1 MIPMTASAPARTI
14 RVLLT
19 DDHALVLWGLR
30 QLIDSAQPRMAVIG
44 TATSARELMEHPAL
58 RDTDLVLLDLGL
70 PDGDPLECIR
80 RLTAA
85 GLKVLVLTG
94 SLNMAQHMEAVKA
107 GARGVVLKSHSTE
120 LLLRAIER
128 VHAGEVWVE
137 RALMAQLLGSIA
149 GTGTGLGAGAA
160 PAAVGAPQDEQGQRI
175 ASLTPK
181 ERQVVQALVQHRGA
195 KSLVV
200 AETLAM
206 SEHTLRNHLTVIY
219 SKLNV
224 HGRLELYAYALE
236 HGLSLAHQ
244 GTPADMNLG

>member
-1 MIPMTASAPARTI
+1 MTASEATRPI

-30 QLIDSAQPRMAVIG
+30 QLIDSARPRMAVIG
-44 TATSARELMEHPAL
+44 TATSARELMAHPAL

-70 PDGDPLECIR
+70 PDGDPVECIR
-80 RLTAA
+80 RLTAS

-94 SLNMAQHMEAVKA
+94 NLNVAQHMEAVKA

-120 LLLRAIER
+120 LLLRAIDR

-137 RALMAQLLGSIA
+137 RALMAQLLGSI
-149 GTGTGLGAGAA
+149 TGGAGMAAA
-160 PAAVGAPQDEQGQRI
+160 PAPAPTPQDEQAQRI

-200 AETLAM
+200 AETLSM

-224 HGRLELYAYALE
+224 HGRLELYAFALE
-236 HGLSLAHQ
+236 HGLAQHNA
-244 GTPADMNLG
+244 PADMNLG

>member
-1 MIPMTASAPARTI
+1 MTASEATRTI

-70 PDGDPLECIR
+70 PDGDPVECIR
-80 RLTAA
+80 RLTAS

-94 SLNMAQHMEAVKA
+94 NLNVAQHMEAVKA

-120 LLLRAIER
+120 LLLRAIDR

-137 RALMAQLLGSIA
+137 RALMAQLLGSITGGA
-149 GTGTGLGAGAA
+149 GTAGA
-160 PAAVGAPQDEQGQRI
+160 PAAASAPQDEKSQRI

-236 HGLSLAHQ
+236 HGLAPQ
-244 GTPADMNLG
+244 AAPADMNLG

>member
-1 MIPMTASAPARTI
+1 MIRMTASEATRTI

-19 DDHALVLWGLR
+19 EDLALVLWGLR

-44 TATSARELMEHPAL
+44 TATSARELMAHPAL

-80 RLTAA
+80 RLTAS

-94 SLNMAQHMEAVKA
+94 NLNVAQHMEAVKA

-149 GTGTGLGAGAA
+149 GTGLGAGAA
-160 PAAVGAPQDEQGQRI
+160 PAAVDAPQDVQSQRI

>member
-1 MIPMTASAPARTI
+1 MSSPAPAAAAQPI

-30 QLIDSAQPRMAVIG
+30 QLIDSAQPRMRVVG
-44 TATSARELMEHPAL
+44 TATSTRELLAHDAL
-58 RDTDLVLLDLGL
+58 AETDLVLLDLGL
-70 PDGDPLECIR
+70 PDGNPMECIR
-80 RLTAA
+80 QLAGK

-94 SLNMAQHMEAVKA
+94 NLNVAQHMEAVKQ

-120 LLLRAIER
+120 LLLRAVER
-128 VHAGEVWVE
+128 VHAGEVWVD
-137 RALMAQLLGSIA
+137 RALMAQLLGQISGVPA
-149 GTGTGLGAGAA
+149 PAPAPAA
-160 PAAVGAPQDEQGQRI
+160 PAAPHDEQAQRI

-181 ERQVVQALVQHRGA
+181 ERQVVQAVVQHRGA

-236 HGLSLAHQ
+236 HGLAQPPASTT
-244 GTPADMNLG
+244 TPADMNLG

>member
-1 MIPMTASAPARTI
+1 MTASAPARTI

-30 QLIDSAQPRMAVIG
+30 QLIDSARPRMAVIG
-44 TATSARELMEHPAL
+44 TASSARELMEHPAL

-80 RLTAA
+80 RLTAS

-94 SLNMAQHMEAVKA
+94 NINVGQHMEAVKA

-120 LLLRAIER
+120 LLLRAIDR

-137 RALMAQLLGSIA
+137 RALMAQLLGSI
-149 GTGTGLGAGAA
+149 TGAGAA
-160 PAAVGAPQDEQGQRI
+160 AAAMPSAAEAPQDEQAQRI

-236 HGLSLAHQ
+236 HGLAQQ
-244 GTPADMNLG
+244 GMPQPQRDLDPA

>member
-1 MIPMTASAPARTI
+1 MTASEATRTI

-70 PDGDPLECIR
+70 PDGDPVECIR
-80 RLTAA
+80 RLTAS

-94 SLNMAQHMEAVKA
+94 NLNVAQHMEAVKA

-120 LLLRAIER
+120 LLLRAIDR

-137 RALMAQLLGSIA
+137 RALMAQLLGSI
-149 GTGTGLGAGAA
+149 TGAGAA
-160 PAAVGAPQDEQGQRI
+160 AAAAPAAPAMPQDEQSQRI

-236 HGLSLAHQ
+236 HGLAPQ
-244 GTPADMNLG
+244 GAPAALNLG

>member
-1 MIPMTASAPARTI
+1 MTASEATRTI

-30 QLIDSAQPRMAVIG
+30 QLIDSARPRMAVIG
-44 TATSARELMEHPAL
+44 TATSARELMEHPSL

-70 PDGDPLECIR
+70 PDGDPVECIR
-80 RLTAA
+80 RLTAS
-85 GLKVLVLTG
+85 GFKVLVLTG
-94 SLNMAQHMEAVKA
+94 NLNVAQHMEAVKA

-120 LLLRAIER
+120 LLLRAIDR

-137 RALMAQLLGSIA
+137 RALMAQLLGSI
-149 GTGTGLGAGAA
+149 TGAGAA
-160 PAAVGAPQDEQGQRI
+160 ASAAAQPAQNEQAQRI

-236 HGLSLAHQ
+236 HGLAQQSA
-244 GTPADMNLG
+244 PADLNLG

>member
-1 MIPMTASAPARTI
+1 MTASEATRTI

-44 TATSARELMEHPAL
+44 TATSARELMAHPAL

-70 PDGDPLECIR
+70 PDGDPVECIR
-80 RLTAA
+80 RLTAC
-85 GLKVLVLTG
+85 GMKVLVLTG
-94 SLNMAQHMEAVKA
+94 NLNVAQHMEAVKA

-137 RALMAQLLGSIA
+137 RALMAQLLGSI
-149 GTGTGLGAGAA
+149 TGAGAA
-160 PAAVGAPQDEQGQRI
+160 AAAASAAPPMPQDEQSQRI

-236 HGLSLAHQ
+236 HGLAQQSA
-244 GTPADMNLG
+244 PADLNLG

>member
-1 MIPMTASAPARTI
+1 MIPMTASAPTRTI

-94 SLNMAQHMEAVKA
+94 NLNVAQHMEAVKA

-137 RALMAQLLGSIA
+137 RALMAQLLGS
-149 GTGTGLGAGAA
+149 LSGAGAA
-160 PAAVGAPQDEQGQRI
+160 ATPATAAPPQDEQAQRI

-224 HGRLELYAYALE
+224 HGRLDLYAYALE
-236 HGLSLAHQ
+236 HGLAQQ
-244 GTPADMNLG
+244 GTPADLNMG

>member
-1 MIPMTASAPARTI
+1 MTASDPARTI

-44 TATSARELMEHPAL
+44 TATSARELMAHPAL

-70 PDGDPLECIR
+70 PDGDPVECIR
-80 RLTAA
+80 RLTAS

-94 SLNMAQHMEAVKA
+94 NLNVAQHMEAVKA

-120 LLLRAIER
+120 LLLRAIDR

-137 RALMAQLLGSIA
+137 RALMAQLLGSI
-149 GTGTGLGAGAA
+149 TGAGAA
-160 PAAVGAPQDEQGQRI
+160 AAAAPAAPAMPQDEQSQRI

-224 HGRLELYAYALE
+224 HGRLELYAFALE
-236 HGLSLAHQ
+236 HGLAQHNA
-244 GTPADMNLG
+244 PADMNLG

>member
-1 MIPMTASAPARTI
+1 MIRMTASEATRTI

-94 SLNMAQHMEAVKA
+94 NLNVMQHMEAVKA

-120 LLLRAIER
+120 LLLRAIDR

-137 RALMAQLLGSIA
+137 RALMAQLLGSI
-149 GTGTGLGAGAA
+149 TGGAGMAAA
-160 PAAVGAPQDEQGQRI
+160 PAAAPAPQDEQSQRI

-236 HGLSLAHQ
+236 HGLAPQSA
-244 GTPADMNLG
+244 PADMNLG